1 LQYEAIK
8 KKSLN
13 TFRLQLMRKLLSIF
27 CLLYILSCGEKSES
41 ENSDSSNQIDQEDV
55 NKVKDDYSDGIY
67 CAEISYFNPETGTSS
82 NYTLNV
88 EVENNEITKIYWPNG
103 GQLDES
109 HFIPEELDENGFC
122 EFTSDKGYKYEI
134 HIKGSRCDDSNQV
147 NELDN
152 FTLIQCAEK
161 IGLTEE
167 ELSKYEKD
175 FGINRFDKISDDRCI
190 RLDDYIKKRRELLGK
205 LEIIKNGTVQEVQ
218 IVNRYGR
225 IYCQNIIVKRNEMF
239 YWLEVNDSRKCPT
252 GFIEFE
258 PSLID
263 WQEVKVHEGADMDM
277 VQIFSMKVMGSG
289 YTKTVLEDK
298 MASNCQF

>member
-1 LQYEAIK
+1 MK
-8 KKSLN
+8 KVLP
-13 TFRLQLMRKLLSIF
+13 IF
-27 CLLYILSCGEKSES
+27 CLLFVLSCSDKSDS
-41 ENSDSSNQIDQEDV
+41 ENSNSSNPVVQEDV
-55 NKVKDDYSDGIY
+55 NKVKEDYSDGIY

-134 HIKGSRCDDSNQV
+134 KIKGSRCNDTSQV
-147 NELDN
+147 DERNNLS
-152 FTLIQCAEK
+152 LIQCAEK
-161 IGLTEE
+161 IKLSEE
-167 ELSKYEKD
+167 ELSKYEKE
-175 FGINRFDKISDDRCI
+175 FGLNRFDKISEDRCI
-190 RLDDYIKKRRELLGK
+190 RLNDYFQKYRELKGK
-205 LEIIKNGTVQEVQ
+205 LEIIENGTVQGVQ

-225 IYCQNIIVKRNEMF
+225 IYCQNIIVKRKEIF
-239 YWLEVNDSRKCPT
+239 YWLEVNDSRKCPI

-263 WQEVKVHEGADMDM
+263 WQDVKVHEGADINI

-289 YTKTVLEDK
+289 YSKTVLEEK
-298 MASNCQF
+298 MAGNCQF